1 MVTYIRNG
9 LPSSHSQGA
18 MFFNNLSCL
27 MLSFLPFTEAGT
39 NLTQE
44 TVSEDS

>member
-1 MVTYIRNG
+1 MVYGVAI
-9 LPSSHSQGA
+9 LKDA
-18 MFFNNLSCL
+18 IFFNNLSCL
-27 MLSFLPFTEAGT
+27 MFSFLPFTEAGT